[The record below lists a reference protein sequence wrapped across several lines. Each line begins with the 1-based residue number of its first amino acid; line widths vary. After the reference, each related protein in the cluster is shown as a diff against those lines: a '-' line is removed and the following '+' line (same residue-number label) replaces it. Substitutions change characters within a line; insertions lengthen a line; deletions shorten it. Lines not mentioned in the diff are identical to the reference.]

1 MPHPRQ
7 QKLNSQLKL
16 ARRQL
21 RGRNTLVCVKI
32 QWRVRFPCAAASEV
46 EFWISFWSQVGLR
59 KKINLLLRGSNLVGC
74 QTMARVVTERA
85 LYRLRDWQLL
95 WKDNL
100 LFQQRVVEGVGKAII
115 TNKGH
120 QGSRDQEALA
130 TPNYHV
136 QKTNSRR
143 KAKKKRKREK
153 HLSVFFIILLIFI
166 TLNSFSFQCT
176 IYFWLW
182 PHLLLFSFFKFY
194 SIFPFL
200 ILKA

>member
-1 MPHPRQ
+1 
-7 QKLNSQLKL
+7 
-16 ARRQL
+16 
-21 RGRNTLVCVKI
+21 
-32 QWRVRFPCAAASEV
+32 
-46 EFWISFWSQVGLR
+46 
-59 KKINLLLRGSNLVGC
+59 
-74 QTMARVVTERA
+74 MARVVTERA

-176 IYFWLW
+176 IYF
-182 PHLLLFSFFKFY
+182 
-194 SIFPFL
+194 
-200 ILKA
+200 